1 MNTLQI
7 LHDNP
12 QAGIKEV
19 YHTAYYTIAN
29 QLIEQ
34 GNSESQARE
43 YFRLA
48 VVFLTKQ
55 VKENDFDPDMDVTLY
70 LSTVIQGL
78 KESAG

>member
-1 MNTLQI
+1 MNVLQTLR
-7 LHDNP
+7 DTP
-12 QAGIKEV
+12 QEGVKQV
-19 YHTAYYTIAN
+19 YHLAYYTIAN

-43 YFRLA
+43 YFRRA

-55 VKENDFDPDMDVTLY
+55 VKEHNFDPDMDVTLY

-78 KESAG
+78 KNTK